1 MIGIIEAGYFLATLS
16 FVGGLKFL
24 SSPVRA
30 KTGNLL
36 AAAGMVLAVVLTFYA
51 AVIHQMPSANIMVI
65 IVAIFIG
72 TVLGK
77 VMSSRVE
84 MTGMP
89 QLVSLFNAM
98 GGGCAMLLGIIEAR
112 LVVVEPMPQGVQL
125 LLSAG
130 LVIGAASFTGS
141 IVAYLKLDGKL
152 KDQKTKLVIYS
163 ARLALL
169 LTLLLIVAFSFGLL
183 PISFVA
189 LVYILA
195 VLGLVYGIL
204 FVLPIGGADM
214 PVVISLLNSLT
225 GVATALAGLVYDNKV
240 MIAGGIF
247 VGAAGVLLT
256 LMMCKAMNR
265 NLFKVL
271 AGTFAKSKNAGNAEE
286 LDIKVTSISE
296 TAVQIAFAQRI
307 AVVPGYGMAVAQAQ
321 HICAQLQRIVEERG
335 AVLDYI
341 IHPVAGRMPGHMNVL
356 LAEANISYDRLRE
369 MDEANAD
376 IQHYDVVLVVGANDV
391 VNPAAE
397 MDEDSPVYGM
407 PIIRAHLAKHV
418 VVIKRG
424 MSKGYAGVENR
435 LFGAENCRLLFG
447 DAKSTIQNIINEL
460 KHI

>member
-1 MIGIIEAGYFLATLS
+1 
-16 FVGGLKFL
+16 
-24 SSPVRA
+24 
-30 KTGNLL
+30 
-36 AAAGMVLAVVLTFYA
+36 
-51 AVIHQMPSANIMVI
+51 
-65 IVAIFIG
+65 
-72 TVLGK
+72 
-77 VMSSRVE
+77 
-84 MTGMP
+84 
-89 QLVSLFNAM
+89 
-98 GGGCAMLLGIIEAR
+98 
-112 LVVVEPMPQGVQL
+112 
-125 LLSAG
+125 
-130 LVIGAASFTGS
+130 
-141 IVAYLKLDGKL
+141 
-152 KDQKTKLVIYS
+152 
-163 ARLALL
+163 
-169 LTLLLIVAFSFGLL
+169 
-183 PISFVA
+183 
-189 LVYILA
+189 
-195 VLGLVYGIL
+195 
-204 FVLPIGGADM
+204 
-214 PVVISLLNSLT
+214 
-225 GVATALAGLVYDNKV
+225 

-286 LDIKVTSISE
+286 LDIKVTSVSE
-296 TAVQIAFAQRI
+296 TAVQLAFAQRI

-369 MDEANAD
+369 MDEANVD
-376 IQHYDVVLVVGANDV
+376 IDQYDVVLIVGANDV

-435 LFGAENCRLLFG
+435 LFGAGNCRLLFG
-447 DAKSTIQNIINEL
+447 DAKATIQDIINEL

>member
-1 MIGIIEAGYFLATLS
+1 M
-16 FVGGLKFL
+16 
-24 SSPVRA
+24 SSPLRA

-36 AAAGMVLAVVLTFYA
+36 AAIGMIVAVGLTFYG
-51 AVIHQMPSANIMVI
+51 AVINQMPSANIMVI
-65 IVAIFIG
+65 VAAIFIG

-77 VMSSRVE
+77 MMSSRVE

-112 LVVVEPMPQGVQL
+112 LVGVEEMDLGVKM

-141 IVAYLKLDGKL
+141 MVAYFKLDGKM
-152 KDQKTKLVIYS
+152 KDRKTKLVIFS
-163 ARLALL
+163 ARISLVIILL
-169 LTLLLIVAFSFGLL
+169 LLVLFGFGLL
-183 PISFVA
+183 PISFVS

-195 VLGLVYGIL
+195 ALSLVYGVL

-256 LMMCKAMNR
+256 LMMCQAMNR

-271 AGTFAKSKNAGNAEE
+271 AGTFAKSKNSGEAEE
-286 LDIKVTSISE
+286 LDIKVTSVSE
-296 TAVQIAFAQRI
+296 TAVQLAFAQRI

-335 AVLDYI
+335 AELDYI

-369 MDEANAD
+369 MDEANVD
-376 IQHYDVVLVVGANDV
+376 IDQYDVVLIVGANDV

-418 VVIKRG
+418 VVVKRG
-424 MSKGYAGVENR
+424 MSTGYAGVENR
-435 LFGAENCRLLFG
+435 LFGAANCRLLFG
-447 DAKSTIQNIINEL
+447 DAKATIQDIINEL

>member
-1 MIGIIEAGYFLATLS
+1 M
-16 FVGGLKFL
+16 
-24 SSPVRA
+24 
-30 KTGNLL
+30 
-36 AAAGMVLAVVLTFYA
+36 
-51 AVIHQMPSANIMVI
+51 
-65 IVAIFIG
+65 
-72 TVLGK
+72 
-77 VMSSRVE
+77 
-84 MTGMP
+84 
-89 QLVSLFNAM
+89 
-98 GGGCAMLLGIIEAR
+98 
-112 LVVVEPMPQGVQL
+112 
-125 LLSAG
+125 
-130 LVIGAASFTGS
+130 
-141 IVAYLKLDGKL
+141 VAYFKLDGKM
-152 KDQKTKLVIYS
+152 KDRKTKLVIFS
-163 ARLALL
+163 ARISLVIILL
-169 LTLLLIVAFSFGLL
+169 LLVLFGFGLL
-183 PISFVA
+183 PISFVS

-195 VLGLVYGIL
+195 ALSLVYGVL

-256 LMMCKAMNR
+256 LMMCQAMNR

-271 AGTFAKSKNAGNAEE
+271 AGTFAKSKNSGEAEE
-286 LDIKVTSISE
+286 LDIKVTSVSE
-296 TAVQIAFAQRI
+296 TAVQLAFAQRI

-335 AVLDYI
+335 AELDYI

-369 MDEANAD
+369 MDEANVD
-376 IQHYDVVLVVGANDV
+376 IDQYDVVLIVGANDV

-418 VVIKRG
+418 VVVKRG
-424 MSKGYAGVENR
+424 MSTGYAGVENR
-435 LFGAENCRLLFG
+435 LFGAANCRLLFG
-447 DAKSTIQNIINEL
+447 DAKATIQDIINEL